1 MAPELIAGQY
11 NAKADVWST
20 GAIAFMLL
28 SSSMPFFGK
37 SRYEI
42 MKRIMKGNFKF
53 LAKRWQGVSK
63 YGKGVVRHLMEYDPY
78 QRPSADR
85 ALKLV
90 RKWRKKL
97 EMENANAYN
106 SNQAPSQPSPRTY
119 EPRTSTLS
127 SEEDIEMMDRIQAS
141 VQSFSQYNTL
151 KKLALMV
158 IAHKSTASEI
168 GWLRNNFSQFDLLQ
182 NGEISMEEFTAALSE
197 LYDYSEEEIQALF
210 NGMDIDGTGSVHY
223 TEFLAATIESHG
235 TIDESRIAD
244 AFDRI
249 DCDDSGYITI
259 QNCEFI
265 LLVCVLAAKHN
276 LGAPLTLFSLSS
288 ARIFGPRCSGIIPSS
303 YHRRCGYFPGPKV
316 SVWYRQTV

>member
-20 GAIAFMLL
+20 GVIAFMLL
-28 SSSMPFFGK
+28 SSSIPFFGK

-42 MKRIMKGNFKF
+42 MKRIMKGKFKF
-53 LAKRWQGVSK
+53 FAQRWQGVSN
-63 YGKGVVRHLMEYDPY
+63 YGKGVVRYLMQYDQC

-85 ALKLV
+85 ALKSIK
-90 RKWRKKL
+90 KWRQEL
-97 EMENANAYN
+97 ERD
-106 SNQAPSQPSPRTY
+106 NQSTPSSDQKNTSSESRTY
-119 EPRTSTLS
+119 KSRTSTLS

-141 VQSFSQYNTL
+141 IQSFSQYNTL

-182 NGEISMEEFTAALSE
+182 NGEISMEEFTEAMNE
-197 LYDYSEEEIQALF
+197 LYDYSEEEIRVLF
-210 NGMDIDGTGSVHY
+210 NGMDVDGTGSVHY
-223 TEFLAATIESHG
+223 TEFLAATIEAHG
-235 TIDESRIAD
+235 KIDELRIAD

-259 QNCEFI
+259 QNCEFLI
-265 LLVCVLAAKHN
+265 LGLRSVY
-276 LGAPLTLFSLSS
+276 LGCENNDVPLSNELSC
-288 ARIFGPRCSGIIPSS
+288 FG
-303 YHRRCGYFPGPKV
+303 
-316 SVWYRQTV
+316 